1 MRIGL
6 VTDTHLPA
14 LYRQLDDLGP
24 EAASFFCTVDLILH
38 AGDVTSP
45 SILDWLEQFAPVV
58 VAKGNNDDFH
68 DPRMRPVQFLDI
80 EGWRIGMIHNLA
92 PERRPVDLLRER
104 HFGAD
109 VDIMIAGH
117 THLERLEH
125 RDGVVVINSG
135 SPILPHHKD
144 TRHGTIGLLELAPG
158 RLHAEILLLG
168 HTEGR
173 YNPATPMML
182 DVEDGRT
189 LRLIHG
195 HGHGPIHRHGAH
207 RIDAVH
213 DAAGDG

>member
-14 LYRQLDDLGP
+14 LHRQLDDLGP
-24 EAASFFCTVDLILH
+24 EAAAFFATVDLILH

-45 SILDWLEQFAPVV
+45 AILDWLEQFAPVV
-58 VAKGNNDDFH
+58 VAQGNNDDFA
-68 DPRMRPVQFLDI
+68 DPRMRPIQFLDI
-80 EGWRIGMIHNLA
+80 QGWRIGMVHNLA
-92 PERRPVDLLRER
+92 PERRPVEALRER
-104 HFGAD
+104 HFGMH
-109 VDIMIAGH
+109 VDIMVAGH

-125 RDGVVVINSG
+125 REGVVIVNSG

-144 TRHGTIGLLELAPG
+144 TRLGTVGLLELAPG

-173 YNPATPMML
+173 PNPATPMLL

-189 LRLIHG
+189 VRLLHG
-195 HGHGPIHRHGAH
+195 HGADG
-207 RIDAVH
+207 V
-213 DAAGDG
+213 AAGS